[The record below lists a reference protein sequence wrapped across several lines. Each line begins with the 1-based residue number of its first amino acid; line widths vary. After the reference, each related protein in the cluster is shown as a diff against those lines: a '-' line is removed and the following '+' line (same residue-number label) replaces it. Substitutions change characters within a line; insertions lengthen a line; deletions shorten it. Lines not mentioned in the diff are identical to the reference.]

1 MILLSQLRDRN
12 VVWRNDDRGG
22 NGQGKMVRG
31 RGPPHCGG
39 NRAAVAGAG
48 CGESGV
54 YLECALGVARA
65 QQAKSR
71 ELRAAM
77 NIRVWYA
84 RPGGREGV
92 ARRASETRGGSKAD
106 LPARST

>member
-1 MILLSQLRDRN
+1 MTAVETAKERWCEAEAHRIAGEIVLLSPEPD
-12 VVWRNDDRGG
+12 
-22 NGQGKMVRG
+22 
-31 RGPPHCGG
+31 
-39 NRAAVAGAG
+39 AAKA
-48 CGESGV
+48 EV

-65 QQAKSR
+65 QQAKSW

-92 ARRASETRGGSKAD
+92 ARRASEIRLGSKDD